1 MGRRGGMRELT
12 SAILARGVILFIY
25 SALAIFSSPVPLHE
39 QRERERESTHHRIS
53 NTPRF
58 YLVHRVDTGSY
69 EGKAWLAPA
78 RISRRSPASS

>member
-39 QRERERESTHHRIS
+39 QRERER
-53 NTPRF
+53 
-58 YLVHRVDTGSY
+58 VD
-69 EGKAWLAPA
+69 APPNLQYPTFLLRA
-78 RISRRSPASS
+78 PGRYG